1 MDIINTPLTGA
12 ERPHRPGYWHLST
25 DFYPGD
31 RCNVCGMHLL
41 HWEFAKRKAEFDRQL
56 YALFQQANAG
66 IDRLRREL
74 DAEQLKWMSEV
85 IRLREELVARR
96 ARR

>member
-1 MDIINTPLTGA
+1 
-12 ERPHRPGYWHLST
+12 
-25 DFYPGD
+25 
-31 RCNVCGMHLL
+31 MHLL